1 MSLYFIKIIGLRLEI
16 NIYPRLI
23 SNNLK
28 RINKDIIY
36 NRAFKI
42 LKITIKK
49 HCPQNYQS
57 KNNITLRIQKNKK
70 NN

>member
-49 HCPQNYQS
+49 HCPQNYQ
-57 KNNITLRIQKNKK
+57 
-70 NN
+70 